1 MKLLLAFMVIG
12 VVGCATPSTVG
23 TTTDIYVPKD
33 SAGTCSGYCHE
44 IGLELSSV
52 VIMANNV
59 GCVCSPAIPLTGAPP
74 AATPPT
80 PPTAGSTSAAAGMAA
95 LLVAEAARQQQEHSQ
110 RQQQQ
115 QRQLQQQQQQPQ
127 QHH

>member
-1 MKLLLAFMVIG
+1 MKLVFSFMVMG
-12 VVGCATPSTVG
+12 LVACAANVG
-23 TTTDIYVPKD
+23 TSGATYVPKD
-33 SAGTCSGYCHE
+33 SAATCGGYCHD

-59 GCVCSPAIPLTGAPP
+59 GCVCSPPMPPTAGPPGAPP
-74 AATPPT
+74 AATTPT

-95 LLVAEAARQQQEHSQ
+95 LVVAEQAR

-115 QRQLQQQQQQPQ
+115 QQQQQ
-127 QHH
+127 HH